1 MNAVSSL
8 PALPSSTWQLQD
20 AKAQFSE
27 VVRQA
32 ESRGPQLISVRGKP
46 AVVVLS
52 QADYRKLQSR
62 SRKPSFTQLM
72 QSSPLAGLELATE
85 RSPSLTRRMA
95 LEE

>member
-1 MNAVSSL
+1 MSSL
-8 PALPSSTWQLQD
+8 PSRPSSTWQLQD

-32 ESRGPQLISVRGKP
+32 ASRGPQLISVRGKP
-46 AVVVLS
+46 AAVVLS

-72 QSSPLAGLELATE
+72 QGSPLAGLKLVID
-85 RSPSLTRRMA
+85 RSPGTTRGIT